1 MKSKTQEL
9 TRAWRIKHGR
19 DPRSGRRLDRSA
31 LLKVKSIPMPIV
43 RREVEQT
50 GDLYLVIL
58 ALRIA
63 ANVGREDL
71 RARYLQLADAL
82 LCGTVKTFEGG
93 DGI

>member
-19 DPRSGRRLDRSA
+19 DPRSGRRLD
-31 LLKVKSIPMPIV
+31 KVKSIPMPIV